1 MLHCVVTQVCLP
13 LCVCYQN
20 TCFSVVLRSSL
31 HAVQCT
37 SSRQHQLTE
46 TYKRT
51 HRQTQH
57 TSLLKCCHNLDLNWI
72 EEQTIRKRSTIM
84 MLVNAVGPVDILNSK
99 IAKPVV
105 KRPILPSQM
114 PMNVY
119 SDQKYFQQKSMIE
132 DVMLQ
137 MDNLEC

>member
-1 MLHCVVTQVCLP
+1 
-13 LCVCYQN
+13 
-20 TCFSVVLRSSL
+20 
-31 HAVQCT
+31 
-37 SSRQHQLTE
+37 
-46 TYKRT
+46 
-51 HRQTQH
+51 
-57 TSLLKCCHNLDLNWI
+57 
-72 EEQTIRKRSTIM
+72 M
-84 MLVNAVGPVDILNSK
+84 MLVNAVGPVNILNSK

-105 KRPILPSQM
+105 KRQILPSQM